1 MTDALT
7 PPLPAALV
15 YRGIGRTVVVVAW
28 YSRGAFMRILKKLW
42 YGQYSLAV
50 TFWAFYVGGYLLVVV
65 AGLVILSLSG
75 GAQPVRTF
83 NFFAQIFYLFI
94 ASVGVWISADRA
106 QSRVGAWAARAWV
119 LLFGL
124 NVLNHLSRYNL
135 PELLNS
141 LSQR

>member
-28 YSRGAFMRILKKLW
+28 YSGLCHSCKKLW

-94 ASVGVWISADRA
+94 ASVGVWISADR
-106 QSRVGAWAARAWV
+106 
-119 LLFGL
+119 
-124 NVLNHLSRYNL
+124 
-135 PELLNS
+135 
-141 LSQR
+141 